1 MIDKILCWIGQF
13 LGWLDKLTGNY
24 MLALFIF
31 AFIVELL
38 MIPFG
43 IKQQKNQIKQASLR
57 PKEMAIRNKY
67 KGRTDKATQ
76 QKVSEEIQAMYQEE
90 KYSPFSGCLPML
102 LQLPVIIALYQVVID
117 PLHYVLGVA
126 KDAISAMTSY
136 ISAMIEA
143 GTFDESFA
151 STRGSI
157 ALINKIQENGIEFF
171 KGVIEWADGT
181 DTVTM
186 AGQEVYDAFSAV
198 ADRLPNFRALGL
210 NLAEIP
216 SIKNPSWL
224 WVIPVL
230 TFLTY
235 FGSMKLTRLM
245 NYQPPSGDAA
255 TDKATG
261 CSNTIMDVMMPLFS
275 VYITFIVP
283 AAIGVYWIFK
293 SLLGTL
299 KTFIFHKIMPFPK
312 FTEEDYK
319 AAERELAGKT
329 PKERVR
335 QKADFDAVS
344 GNPNSLFR
352 QDAEDYVS
360 PEEEAEIARKLGA
373 ADGDEDAD
381 KGKDSSLISQ
391 APLKK

>member
-1 MIDKILCWIGQF
+1 MIDTILCWIGQF

-67 KGRTDKATQ
+67 KGRDDKVTQ
-76 QKVSEEIQAMYQEE
+76 QKVSEEIQAMYKEE
-90 KYSPFSGCLPML
+90 NYSPFSGCLPML

-126 KDAISAMTSY
+126 KDAITAMTSY

-181 DTVTM
+181 D
-186 AGQEVYDAFSAV
+186 
-198 ADRLPNFRALGL
+198 
-210 NLAEIP
+210 
-216 SIKNPSWL
+216 
-224 WVIPVL
+224 
-230 TFLTY
+230 
-235 FGSMKLTRLM
+235 
-245 NYQPPSGDAA
+245 
-255 TDKATG
+255 
-261 CSNTIMDVMMPLFS
+261 
-275 VYITFIVP
+275 
-283 AAIGVYWIFK
+283 
-293 SLLGTL
+293 
-299 KTFIFHKIMPFPK
+299 
-312 FTEEDYK
+312 
-319 AAERELAGKT
+319 
-329 PKERVR
+329 
-335 QKADFDAVS
+335 
-344 GNPNSLFR
+344 
-352 QDAEDYVS
+352 
-360 PEEEAEIARKLGA
+360 
-373 ADGDEDAD
+373 
-381 KGKDSSLISQ
+381 
-391 APLKK
+391 

>member
-171 KGVIEWADGT
+171 NGVIEWVDGT

-186 AGQEVYDAFSAV
+186 AGQDVYKAFTAV

-381 KGKDSSLISQ
+381 KGKDSSLIPQ

>member
-171 KGVIEWADGT
+171 KGVIEWVDGT

-186 AGQEVYDAFSAV
+186 AGQDVYKAFTAV

>member
-1 MIDKILCWIGQF
+1 MIDTILCWIGQF

-67 KGRTDKATQ
+67 KGRDDKVTQ
-76 QKVSEEIQAMYQEE
+76 QKVSEEIQAMYKEE
-90 KYSPFSGCLPML
+90 NYSPFSGCLPML

-126 KDAISAMTSY
+126 KDAITAMTSY

-186 AGQEVYDAFSAV
+186 AGQDVYNAFTAV
-198 ADRLPNFRALGL
+198 ADRLPNFKALGL

-230 TFLTY
+230 TFLAY

-245 NYQPPSGDAA
+245 TYQPTSGDAA

-293 SLLGTL
+293 SLIGTL
-299 KTFIFHKIMPFPK
+299 KSFIFHKLMPYPK

-329 PKERVR
+329 PKEKARP
-335 QKADFDAVS
+335 KADIDSLAE
-344 GNPNSLFR
+344 NPNSLFR

>member
-186 AGQEVYDAFSAV
+186 AGQEVYDAFTAV

>member
-186 AGQEVYDAFSAV
+186 AGQDVYNAFTAV
-198 ADRLPNFRALGL
+198 ADRLPNFKALGL

-230 TFLTY
+230 TFLAY

-245 NYQPPSGDAA
+245 TYQPTSGDAA

-293 SLLGTL
+293 SLIGTL
-299 KTFIFHKIMPFPK
+299 KSFIFHKLMPYPK

>member
-186 AGQEVYDAFSAV
+186 AGQDVYNAFTAV
-198 ADRLPNFRALGL
+198 ADRLPNFKALGL

-230 TFLTY
+230 TFLAY

-245 NYQPPSGDAA
+245 TYQPTSGDAA

-293 SLLGTL
+293 SLIGTL
-299 KTFIFHKIMPFPK
+299 KSFIFHKLMPYPK

-329 PKERVR
+329 PKEKARP
-335 QKADFDAVS
+335 KADIDSLAE
-344 GNPNSLFR
+344 NPNSLFR